1 MTSSSP
7 TRRSVYTGAIGY
19 LGFDGG
25 MDLNIAIRT
34 FLVQGG
40 RAWFQA
46 GGGIVADSQPE
57 SEYDETAQK
66 ARALIEAV
74 AGGAAWPGIHPSGTL
89 PISP

>member
-1 MTSSSP
+1 LTSSSP
-7 TRRSVYTGAIGY
+7 RAGRSTPAPSVISASTAAW
-19 LGFDGG
+19 
-25 MDLNIAIRT
+25 DLNIAIRT
-34 FLVQGG
+34 FLLQGD

-74 AGGAAWPGIHPSGTL
+74 RTA
-89 PISP
+89 ISDF